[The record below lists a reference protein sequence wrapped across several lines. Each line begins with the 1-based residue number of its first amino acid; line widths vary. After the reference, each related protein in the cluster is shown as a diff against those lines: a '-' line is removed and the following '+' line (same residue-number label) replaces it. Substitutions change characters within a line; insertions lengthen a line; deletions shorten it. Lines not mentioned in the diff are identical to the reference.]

1 MILSHDLIKISVG
14 REVDWSIETTGVAAT
29 QTQESDQ
36 YSTWDY
42 LTAWPDPIPRWFR
55 SYTKQRIEQDQQ
67 KKLQHRQEID
77 QGIVKPMPDN
87 LQQRINRLGNTKG

>member
-1 MILSHDLIKISVG
+1 MEGRLIDPLKRQGWQLPKPKNQTNIQP
-14 REVDWSIETTGVAAT
+14 ETTLQLDLT
-29 QTQESDQ
+29 QSQDDLE
-36 YSTWDY
+36 
-42 LTAWPDPIPRWFR
+42 A
-55 SYTKQRIEQDQQ
+55 TKQRIEQDQQ